1 MVGNILWLCDPYSG
15 TSETPNIKSVLDLYG
30 VNIRQDG
37 FVIEQDSDRMVM
49 GNPDLILP
57 NITSSEVTKDI
68 DKVLFLT
75 AGKLEFADDL
85 ESLNVVKTDLLTTTS
100 SAFFRTNIQE
110 ASIIPVEGEQTEKIV
125 VGAELRRTT
134 ADDNNVSKLVIFSN
148 NTFATDKGVYVG
160 NGAMPSIAFYGNK
173 DLLINSVE
181 YLSEV
186 EDSLTIKKKITTTLY
201 TATETQDRVI
211 KIIIY
216 TVPFIIV
223 AAGIVVTI
231 LRRRK
236 K

>member
-1 MVGNILWLCDPYSG
+1 MDGNILWLCDPYSV

-134 ADDNNVSKLVIFSN
+134 ADDKNVSKLVIFSN
-148 NTFATDKGVYVG
+148 NTFVTDKGVYVG

-216 TVPFIIV
+216 TVPFVIV